1 MYRSGLVPRWMP
13 LLGLIGGPLLLVR
26 FGELFEWWVRQARSA
41 CRSPRVR
48 LGAVAGNLR
57 GRLGVPTHCT
67 HPRGARAMTPRLER
81 LLALSGVAF
90 AVLLVVGFLIS
101 GGNTPDYAADDQEWL
116 RWADGNEIKSRI
128 GAFLVLLAGLA
139 GLHFMAT
146 VRSMWGRVE
155 TTVRAMNNSRGSR
168 RWGWSHTGITLPSS
182 CSRCEAEGA
191 DADPTVIETVA
202 SATLVGP
209 FLSPHGFCCVLAA
222 VVFHAA
228 QRDLSAMVGIVAILG
243 AGAF

>member
-1 MYRSGLVPRWMP
+1 
-13 LLGLIGGPLLLVR
+13 
-26 FGELFEWWVRQARSA
+26 
-41 CRSPRVR
+41 
-48 LGAVAGNLR
+48 
-57 GRLGVPTHCT
+57 
-67 HPRGARAMTPRLER
+67 MTPRLER

-101 GGNTPDYAADDQEWL
+101 GGNTPDYAADDQEWM

-155 TTVRAMNNSRGSR
+155 TTVRGSEQLAR
-168 RWGWSHTGITLPSS
+168 VAFAGGLVGITGITLAIVMLAGAS
-182 CSRCEAEGA
+182 AEGA
-191 DADPTVIETVA
+191 DADPTVTRAVA

-209 FLSPHGFCCVLAA
+209 FLVAAMGFAAFLAA
-222 VVFHAA
+222 GGLLTL
-228 QRDLSAMVGIVAILG
+228 RSEISARWIGIVAILG
-243 AGAF
+243 AGAFCVTFFTLLAGPSEDSVFGYGFPLGWLALLIWSIATSTARYREVVRQRA